1 MKKHSSTKTLSH
13 FSYADPIHSKKCSTK
28 TLMHVPLSS
37 ETEENQAA
45 IKKVLSQTSIQ
56 FIVDMTNEINKCTT
70 LLNSKKD
77 TMPKNVYNL
86 LSNKIA
92 ELRDEKEIGNQLRL
106 LDEIEE
112 MLKDN

>member
-1 MKKHSSTKTLSH
+1 M
-13 FSYADPIHSKKCSTK
+13 
-28 TLMHVPLSS
+28 
-37 ETEENQAA
+37 
-45 IKKVLSQTSIQ
+45 
-56 FIVDMTNEINKCTT
+56 
-70 LLNSKKD
+70 NSKKD
-77 TMPKNVYNL
+77 TMPKNVYNI

>member
-56 FIVDMTNEINKCTT
+56 FIMTNEINKCTT

-77 TMPKNVYNL
+77 TMPKNVYNI

-112 MLKDN
+112 MIKDN

>member
-28 TLMHVPLSS
+28 TLMHVPFSS

-45 IKKVLSQTSIQ
+45 IKKVLSQTSIP
-56 FIVDMTNEINKCTT
+56 FIVDMTNEINTCTT

-77 TMPKNVYNL
+77 TMPKNVYNI